1 MCRKV
6 CQRSCPQAAGPAY
19 AFSTKLS
26 LRLRCSRRGNGSLVM
41 FQDCLVIT
49 LCWHPNKRVKHFS
62 TLCCLGFSFSYEF
75 SETKLFN
82 ISHKE
87 AMQIPHNMQ
96 SNKSI
101 IKCYYSQNKCESKQM
116 SVGGLVG
123 LGAMEASGKTTTSAF
138 LIDDGLI
145 CNFLPH

>member
-1 MCRKV
+1 M
-6 CQRSCPQAAGPAY
+6 
-19 AFSTKLS
+19 L
-26 LRLRCSRRGNGSLVM
+26 
-41 FQDCLVIT
+41 
-49 LCWHPNKRVKHFS
+49 
-62 TLCCLGFSFSYEF
+62 LGFFFFISYEF

-101 IKCYYSQNKCESKQM
+101 IKRYYSQNKCESKQV

-123 LGAMEASGKTTTSAF
+123 LGVMEAAGKNNCKRIS
-138 LIDDGLI
+138 
-145 CNFLPH
+145 NR